1 MDQRKPS
8 CIVKDHNIFTQ
19 LHSLIR
25 IHFIILIFEI
35 LIIILRIK
43 ICTLFIVTR
52 YELYSFKSYPTFII
66 IPKYFVN
73 IDTNRT
79 IVMFEI

>member
-8 CIVKDHNIFTQ
+8 CLVKNHNIFTQ

-25 IHFIILIFEI
+25 IDFIILIFEI

-43 ICTLFIVTR
+43 ICTLFIATR

-66 IPKYFVN
+66 IPKYLAN

-79 IVMFEI
+79 IVMFKI